1 VSSTKWAKR
10 VLRYNAIGIKKT
22 RKTPNGITIV
32 QGIMYYKPEIM
43 TDHKRTVLVCDNDEK
58 VLSSIRTGL
67 AEHNFDVQ
75 VMTSPDELVENA
87 EQHHVDAVIV
97 NPDLPGFNPYDTC
110 KYLKKTF
117 GIPVLLLVDPHS
129 TARAVLDGCSADDV
143 LTKPVKIEDLATLMS
158 KHMTLSRS

>member
-1 VSSTKWAKR
+1 
-10 VLRYNAIGIKKT
+10 
-22 RKTPNGITIV
+22 
-32 QGIMYYKPEIM
+32 M

-97 NPDLPGFNPYDTC
+97 NPDLPGF
-110 KYLKKTF
+110 
-117 GIPVLLLVDPHS
+117 
-129 TARAVLDGCSADDV
+129 
-143 LTKPVKIEDLATLMS
+143 
-158 KHMTLSRS
+158 